1 LKALAAI
8 KRIATLGD
16 LFDEEE
22 AVGILGRLHAAG
34 DDELRPLSSETI
46 RTLCRTIEAVVWKQE
61 QEWEP

>member
-1 LKALAAI
+1 MKALAAI
-8 KRIATLGD
+8 QRLATLLD

-34 DDELRPLSSETI
+34 DDELQPLSRETR
-46 RTLCRTIEAVVWKQE
+46 RTLCRTIEVVVWKEE